1 MIPAEFVNKSSSN
14 GYEMKPAVTEKKI
27 ICYHCG
33 EDCPNDKIAIDDKY
47 FCCNGCKT
55 VYRLL
60 ADSGLDTYYR
70 LEDNPGQIPTPSAY
84 GDRFA
89 YLDLDRVKEKLFDF
103 SEGGFSRI
111 TFALPQIHCTSC
123 IWLLENLYRLHPGI
137 KKSEVNFLKKTATV
151 DFKEDDISLRQLV
164 ELLTSIGYEPT
175 ISLDNLEVKS
185 KSKPKI
191 SIYIRLAVAGFCFAN
206 IMLLSFPEYLDSDG
220 VIDPDFRKFFG
231 YLNILLSLP
240 VFFYSAMVYFKSAYH
255 GLCQK
260 TINMDVPISL
270 GVVILFVRSLV
281 EILGGY
287 GVGYMD
293 SFTGLVFFL
302 LIGKLFQQKTYD
314 SLSFER
320 DYKSY
325 FPISVT
331 RKTETGEETVPVT
344 DLKKGDHILIRNQE
358 LIPSDATLI
367 SEHADIDYSFVTGE
381 ADPIEK
387 KEKDLIYAG
396 GRQIGPAIWL
406 EVVREVSRSYL
417 TRLWNDKA
425 FKVDRYRSLKTLS
438 DIAGKYFTYGII
450 TMALATALVW
460 LFINPGRSI
469 EIATAVLIIACP
481 CALALSTPFTLG
493 TAQRIMGYHKLY
505 LKNSSV
511 VETMAHISHIV
522 FDKTGTLTKADSADV
537 TFDGEE
543 LTETDKIA
551 IKSLVKHS
559 THPLSLRIFQY
570 LDKTEVVEVEHYNE
584 IPGVGI
590 EGIVSGRKIHVG
602 GANSNKKTTNT
613 TLVNIEIDNRPL
625 GAFRFAHEYRK
636 NLSGIINR
644 IKSSYR
650 MSLLSGDNDSEK
662 EVLKKIFDDD
672 TELIF
677 NQRPKDKLE
686 YIRSHQDN
694 DQKIMML
701 GDGLND
707 AGALQQSDVGI
718 AVSENIK
725 AFTPAS
731 DGILAAESFEKLD
744 KFLTLSKKSVS
755 IILVS
760 FVISIL
766 YNIVGLSF
774 AVQGLLSPLV
784 AAILMPISSITIVIF
799 TTVSTRL
806 AAKRIGL

>member
-1 MIPAEFVNKSSSN
+1 
-14 GYEMKPAVTEKKI
+14 MKPAVTEKKLV
-27 ICYHCG
+27 CYHCG
-33 EDCPNDKIAIDDKY
+33 EKCSNDKIAIGDKY

-70 LEDNPGQIPTPSAY
+70 LENTPGQTPTRSAY
-84 GDRFA
+84 GERFA

-103 SEGGFSRI
+103 SEGGYSRI

-123 IWLLENLYRLHPGI
+123 IWLLENLYRLHPGV
-137 KKSEVNFLKKTATV
+137 KKSEVNFLKKSATV
-151 DFKEDDISLRQLV
+151 DFKEEEISLRRLV

-240 VFFYSAMVYFKSAYH
+240 VFFYSAMVYFKSAFH
-255 GLCQK
+255 GLRQK

-270 GVVILFVRSLV
+270 GVIILFIRSLI
-281 EILGGY
+281 EILSGS

-331 RKTETGEETVPVT
+331 RKTENGEETVPVT
-344 DLKKGDHILIRNQE
+344 DLIKGDHILIRNQE
-358 LIPSDATLI
+358 LIPSDATLV
-367 SEHADIDYSFVTGE
+367 SERADIDYSFVTGE

-387 KEKDLIYAG
+387 KQKDLIYAG

-425 FKVDRYRSLKTLS
+425 FKADCYRSLKTLS
-438 DIAGKYFTYGII
+438 DSAGKYFTFGII
-450 TMALATALVW
+450 SLALLTAIIW
-460 LFINPGRSI
+460 LFIDPGKAI
-469 EIATAVLIIACP
+469 ETATAVLIIACP

-493 TAQRIMGYHKLY
+493 TAQRIMGHHKLY

-511 VETMAHISHIV
+511 VETMARISQIV
-522 FDKTGTLTKADSADV
+522 FDKTGTLTKADSADIK
-537 TFDGEE
+537 FDGEN
-543 LTETDKIA
+543 LTEQDKIA
-551 IKSLVKHS
+551 IKSLVQHS
-559 THPLSLRIFQY
+559 THPLSLRIFNHLKDVTTIAVDQF
-570 LDKTEVVEVEHYNE
+570 EE
-584 IPGVGI
+584 IAGTGI
-590 EGIVSGRKIHVG
+590 EGIVEGRTLKIG
-602 GANSNKKTTNT
+602 GTHDRIDSANT
-613 TLVNIEIDNRPL
+613 TLVFVRINEEL
-625 GAFRFAHEYRK
+625 KGAFKFSHKYRK
-636 NLSGIINR
+636 NLGGIIDYL
-644 IKSSYR
+644 KKTYQLT
-650 MSLLSGDNDSEK
+650 LLSGDNDGEK
-662 EVLKKIFDDD
+662 SFLSSIFSND
-672 TELIF
+672 TDLIF
-677 NQRPKDKLE
+677 NQKPKDKLQ
-686 YIRSHQDN
+686 YIRSRQIGGR
-694 DQKIMML
+694 KVMML

-718 AVSENIK
+718 AVSEDIK

-731 DGILAAESFEKLD
+731 DGILAAESFDKLG

-760 FVISIL
+760 FAISII

-799 TTVSTRL
+799 TTVSTKL